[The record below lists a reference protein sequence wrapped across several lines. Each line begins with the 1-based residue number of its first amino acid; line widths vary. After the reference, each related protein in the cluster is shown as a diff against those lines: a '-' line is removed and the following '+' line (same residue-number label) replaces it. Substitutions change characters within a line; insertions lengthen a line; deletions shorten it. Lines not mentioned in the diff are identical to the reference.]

1 MARRKATE
9 EAWPTSDAQE
19 IALWAIDE
27 VVASV
32 KSGEYPPQGG
42 GRGAI
47 IQSRRS

>member
-32 KSGEYPPQGG
+32 KSGEYPPKP
-42 GRGAI
+42 A
-47 IQSRRS
+47 